1 MEKMIRA
8 IAAIV
13 MLTITSERMKFPPG
27 MSYEYG
33 HKKPLPIDEAA
44 SVAVAYADALVNAL
58 YEKEELS
65 NE

>member
-1 MEKMIRA
+1 
-8 IAAIV
+8 